1 MLMNEKQSSLT
12 IGRLAKV
19 AGVNIE
25 TIRHYQRRGLI
36 DEPEKPLTGFRQYPL
51 EIIDRIRFIKR
62 AQQLGFSLK
71 EIQDLL
77 SLGDEHCSDVRSLAE
92 EKRENIHA
100 QIKGLLTVQ
109 SALDELIDACKT
121 DPDSKQCA
129 LIETLSK
136 KGFLKD

>member
-1 MLMNEKQSSLT
+1 MNNKQSSLT
-12 IGRLAKV
+12 IGRLAK
-19 AGVNIE
+19 AASVNIE

-36 DEPEKPLTGFRQYPL
+36 NEPEKPLTGFRQYPI
-51 EIIDRIRFIKR
+51 EIIERIRFIKR
-62 AQQLGFSLK
+62 AQHLGFSLK

-77 SLGDEHCSDVRSLAE
+77 LLGDEHCSDVRSLAE
-92 EKRENIHA
+92 EKRKNINA
-100 QIKGLLTVQ
+100 QVKGLLTVQ

-121 DPDSKQCA
+121 DSSLKQCA

>member
-62 AQQLGFSLK
+62 AQPR
-71 EIQDLL
+71 L
-77 SLGDEHCSDVRSLAE
+77 SIIARLYKPLRKLRNSYNKRIYHFLNKKADGSRSLA
-92 EKRENIHA
+92 
-100 QIKGLLTVQ
+100 
-109 SALDELIDACKT
+109 
-121 DPDSKQCA
+121 
-129 LIETLSK
+129 
-136 KGFLKD
+136 

>member
-1 MLMNEKQSSLT
+1 MKNKQSSLT
-12 IGRLAKV
+12 IGRLAKA

-36 DEPEKPLTGFRQYPL
+36 DEPEKPLTGFRQYPI

-62 AQQLGFSLK
+62 AQHLGFSLK

-77 SLGDEHCSDVRSLAE
+77 LLGDEHCSDVRALAE

-100 QIKGLLTVQ
+100 QVKGLLTVQ

-121 DPDSKQCA
+121 DPTSKQCA

>member
-1 MLMNEKQSSLT
+1 MNEKQSSLT

>member
-1 MLMNEKQSSLT
+1 MNSKQSSLT
-12 IGRLAKV
+12 IGRLAKA

-36 DEPEKPLTGFRQYPL
+36 NEPEKPMMGFRQYPI

-62 AQQLGFSLK
+62 AQHLGFSLK
-71 EIQDLL
+71 EIQELL
-77 SLGDEHCSDVRSLAE
+77 LLGDEHCSDVRSLAE

-100 QIKGLLTVQ
+100 QVKGLLTVQ

-121 DPDSKQCA
+121 DPSSKQCA

-136 KGFLKD
+136 KGFFKD

>member
-1 MLMNEKQSSLT
+1 
-12 IGRLAKV
+12 
-19 AGVNIE
+19 
-25 TIRHYQRRGLI
+25 
-36 DEPEKPLTGFRQYPL
+36 LTGFRQYPI

-62 AQQLGFSLK
+62 AQHLGFSLK

-77 SLGDEHCSDVRSLAE
+77 LLGDEHCSDVRSLAE

-100 QIKGLLTVQ
+100 QVKGLLTVQ

-121 DPDSKQCA
+121 DPTSKQCA